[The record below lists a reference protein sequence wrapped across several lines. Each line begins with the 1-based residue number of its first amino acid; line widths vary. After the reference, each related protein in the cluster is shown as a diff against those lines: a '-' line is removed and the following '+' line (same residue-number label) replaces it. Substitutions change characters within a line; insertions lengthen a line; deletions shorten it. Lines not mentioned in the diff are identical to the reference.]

1 MPGQFKYICVNL
13 TCRQCIV
20 SSLYFRF
27 SLASATKKVSWGNR
41 ALANILQNQE
51 RFFVVAS
58 CDHCVHYSTSQKSEF
73 NDFFESNSLD
83 ENSVGKFL
91 RDFAEM
97 K

>member
-1 MPGQFKYICVNL
+1 MHCILSVFKVFTSCCNNKI
-13 TCRQCIV
+13 
-20 SSLYFRF
+20 
-27 SLASATKKVSWGNR
+27 SWGNR

-73 NDFFESNSLD
+73 NDFFESNLLD